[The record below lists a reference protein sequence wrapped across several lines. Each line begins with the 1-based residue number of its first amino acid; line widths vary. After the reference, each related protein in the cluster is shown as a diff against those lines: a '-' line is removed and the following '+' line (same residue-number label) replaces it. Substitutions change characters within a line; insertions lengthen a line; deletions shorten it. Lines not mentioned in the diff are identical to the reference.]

1 MRLTLFLLALAAIA
15 CSSSTAP
22 GRADSLEI
30 ARAEGL
36 SCRMTL
42 AIYDSMDHLTYYLSL
57 TQRPCPTS
65 AELDSLYGAGRWTVK
80 ILH

>member
-1 MRLTLFLLALAAIA
+1 MRLTLFLLAVVTVA

-22 GRADSLEI
+22 ARADSLEI

-36 SCRMTL
+36 SCRVTL
-42 AIYDSMDHLTYYLSL
+42 PIYDSMDHLTYYLSF
-57 TQRPCPTS
+57 TSRPCPT
-65 AELDSLYGAGRWTVK
+65 AAHLDSLYGAGHWTVK